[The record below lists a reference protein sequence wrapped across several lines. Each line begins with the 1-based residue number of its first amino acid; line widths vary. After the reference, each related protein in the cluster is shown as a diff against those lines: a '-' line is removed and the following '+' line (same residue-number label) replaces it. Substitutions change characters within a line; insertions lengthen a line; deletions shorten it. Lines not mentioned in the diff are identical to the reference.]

1 MAVIK
6 QQITRTEVDHETG
19 ETLKETVNETLRYNE
34 EPAFI
39 KVYLQDILYLSD
51 MPKRYDKVLF
61 ELVKRAQWANRD
73 QGMTITLSSGS
84 KRLIAKQL
92 GLNSISLISN
102 ALTDFVKA
110 KILKRIETG
119 VYALNPNLFGKGDWQ
134 DIAKLRLDVD
144 YDLSGKK
151 TFMAAID
158 YCRTEKNITPRIGAI
173 ETDKKEVEPDE
184 RPKE

>member
-1 MAVIK
+1 MATIK
-6 QQITRTEVDHETG
+6 QQITRTEINTQTG
-19 ETLKETVNETLRYNE
+19 EINKETINETLRFSE
-34 EPAFI
+34 EPPYI
-39 KVYLQDILYLSD
+39 KFYLQDILYLSD
-51 MPKRYDKVLF
+51 MPKRYDKVLY
-61 ELVKRAQWANRD
+61 ELIKRAQWANSD

-110 KILKRIETG
+110 KIIKRIETG

-134 DIAKLRLDVD
+134 DISKLRLDID

-158 YCRTEKNITPRIGAI
+158 YCRKEKNVTPRIGELEAVG
-173 ETDKKEVEPDE
+173 KEIDDNDGTEE
-184 RPKE
+184 